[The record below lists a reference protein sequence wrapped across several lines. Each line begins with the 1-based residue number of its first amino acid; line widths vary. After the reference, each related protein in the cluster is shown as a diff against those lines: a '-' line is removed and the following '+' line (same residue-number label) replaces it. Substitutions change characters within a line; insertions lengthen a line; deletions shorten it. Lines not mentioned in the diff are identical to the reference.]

1 MKKIVMTVLAAMS
14 FSLVSA
20 NIENN
25 NGVAKRE
32 YQFAI
37 STYAISRALN
47 LSTEQIDEVK
57 RVNGVFAAEMMRAER
72 ADAAKKGEKIEKAM
86 RKAMRSMREILDR
99 DQYLNFVKYL
109 ELTLSNRG
117 LK

>member
-32 YQFAI
+32 YQLLLVLMLSVEHSI
-37 STYAISRALN
+37 SVQN
-47 LSTEQIDEVK
+47 K
-57 RVNGVFAAEMMRAER
+57 
-72 ADAAKKGEKIEKAM
+72 
-86 RKAMRSMREILDR
+86 
-99 DQYLNFVKYL
+99 
-109 ELTLSNRG
+109 
-117 LK
+117 